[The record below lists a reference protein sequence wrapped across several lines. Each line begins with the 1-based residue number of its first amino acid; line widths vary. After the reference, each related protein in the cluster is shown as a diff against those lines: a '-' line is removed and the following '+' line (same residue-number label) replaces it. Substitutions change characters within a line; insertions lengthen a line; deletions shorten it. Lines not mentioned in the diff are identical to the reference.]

1 MLDRTTYLVR
11 ERVGFMKLSDT
22 YDIFDAQSGAAIGV
36 ARERVSPLM
45 TVLRLLL
52 KKHLLPTRVEVLA
65 RDGEPPLL
73 ALRKRLG
80 FFRTRVDVLDAAG
93 EMLGWLR
100 SKLFSFGGGFHVFDA
115 SNAPIAE
122 VKGDWKGWNFKLVA
136 NDGRELGTVTKKWA
150 GIAKELFTSADNY
163 VIHLADG
170 AAQNPGT
177 AGLLLASGLAI
188 DVVFKER

>member
-22 YDIFDAQSGAAIGV
+22 YDIFDAQTGAPIGV
-36 ARERVSPLM
+36 AKEKVSPLM
-45 TVLRLLL
+45 TVLRLVL
-52 KKHLLPTRVEVLA
+52 KKHLLPTRVEVKS
-65 RDGEPPLL
+65 GENEPPLL

-80 FFRTRVDVLDAAG
+80 FLRTRVDVLDAAG

-115 SNAPIAE
+115 SNAKIAE

-170 AAQNPGT
+170 SAKNPGT

>member
-11 ERVGFMKLSDT
+11 ERVGFMKLTDT
-22 YDIFDAQSGAAIGV
+22 YDILDAKTGSPIGI
-36 ARERVSPLM
+36 AREKVSAVMQLLRVF
-45 TVLRLLL
+45 L
-52 KKHLLPTRVEVLA
+52 KKHLLPTRVEVST

-73 ALRKRLG
+73 ALRKRMG
-80 FFRTRVDVLDAAG
+80 VFRTRVDVLDAAG
-93 EMLGWLR
+93 ELLGWLR

-115 SNAPIAE
+115 SDAKVAE

-136 NDGRELGTVTKKWA
+136 SDGRELGTVTKKWA

-170 AAQNPGT
+170 AAPNPGT